1 MNKEEAIKDLVN
13 SFFIEF
19 TKETIIKEVGKMP
32 EQLEPKILK
41 QIMLEHY
48 EDIANAFHR
57 SVYPQI
63 AAINGIKTNDTT
75 KEITPDMMKSV
86 CMSESLFNTMVDTY
100 RQNFI
105 ALLQGIMP

>member
-41 QIMLEHY
+41 QIMFEHY
-48 EDIANAFHR
+48 
-57 SVYPQI
+57 
-63 AAINGIKTNDTT
+63 
-75 KEITPDMMKSV
+75 
-86 CMSESLFNTMVDTY
+86 
-100 RQNFI
+100 
-105 ALLQGIMP
+105 

>member
-48 EDIANAFHR
+48 EDIANAFHQ

-86 CMSESLFNTMVDTY
+86 CMSETLFNTMVDTY
-100 RQNFI
+100 RKNFI
-105 ALLQGIMP
+105 ALLQGRMP